1 VNYLD
6 SGTEFFNRDRVNSPP
21 ANNPNGFLQIPSQES
36 HKLPPPISDQS
47 SPNNANKKW
56 GKEGFY
62 PVKHAKNNTSSEN
75 KGKRLSAGMTSK
87 INKLFLTN
95 TKKRDPLSGGANNVK
110 LGQQNYD
117 GQTNKRLVS
126 IGDDPYVFGTE
137 KMKKILAKKVDS
149 GKVDE
154 LNKTRTRIYDDG
166 GPDVSRSNFGG
177 DGCKSPVPKKNI
189 LTDEFMDRQN
199 LWLKKKKTREPQGKL
214 VTVVNLS
221 KKGKV
226 TTSNTGRGANSPSIT
241 GRGAKSPSITGS
253 KLFEAGALT
262 GKNRSAS
269 KNNGRGFMTPGPKG
283 SAPLK
288 KKPKKSF
295 GEASGLTNIFQGSQR
310 GSIGSECHRQM
321 LGLIGGIDGGNQ
333 IIQGMW
339 SKSQPPGF

>member
-1 VNYLD
+1 
-6 SGTEFFNRDRVNSPP
+6 VNSPP
-21 ANNPNGFLQIPSQES
+21 ANNRNGFLQIPSQES
-36 HKLPPPISDQS
+36 HKLPPPMSDQS

-75 KGKRLSAGMTSK
+75 KGKKLSAGMASK

-95 TKKRDPLSGGANNVK
+95 AKKRDPLTGGENNLK

-199 LWLKKKKTREPQGKL
+199 LWLKKKKTREPQGKP

-226 TTSNTGRGANSPSIT
+226 IISNTSRGANSPSFT

-262 GKNRSAS
+262 CKNRSAS

-339 SKSQPPGF
+339 TKSQPPGF